1 MVPAATGDTA
11 LASEHSEFFFGQNGA
26 RAVLILYYIALTLV
40 LTASLVGLMTA
51 ITVIITLGSWL
62 TETEDKLVWLKD
74 YVTCLLL
81 QAVSMEVATITL
93 AFMVVFGALLTS
105 PLLGCMS
112 FIVFLSVLA
121 FTFVFFQP
129 NVGRTRGVLH
139 KRARAALSKNVRES
153 NMGREIQS

>member
-1 MVPAATGDTA
+1 M
-11 LASEHSEFFFGQNGA
+11 
-26 RAVLILYYIALTLV
+26 LILYYIALTLV

-112 FIVFLSVLA
+112 FIVFLLIVW
-121 FTFVFFQP
+121 FMPYQF
-129 NVGRTRGVLH
+129 
-139 KRARAALSKNVRES
+139 
-153 NMGREIQS
+153 